1 MRRSPAFCINYAA
14 RPALISRTTSRTFL
28 RTVLNFLKRI
38 NFDGE
43 LISLTYS
50 GQRSRFQLF
59 SSLTKGVC
67 VRSRQS
73 RFSHVLA
80 FPPEIGSVGG
90 TFAALLKAVKEQ
102 CGVVYVSLSSCLVS
116 LQVINVHCYV

>member
-1 MRRSPAFCINYAA
+1 MRRSPVFCINYTA
-14 RPALISRTTSRTFL
+14 RLVLISRTTSQKFL

-59 SSLTKGVC
+59 SSLTKGAC
-67 VRSRQS
+67 VRSRRS
-73 RFSHVLA
+73 RLGHVLA
-80 FPPEIGSVGG
+80 FHV
-90 TFAALLKAVKEQ
+90 AA
-102 CGVVYVSLSSCLVS
+102 
-116 LQVINVHCYV
+116 

>member
-1 MRRSPAFCINYAA
+1 MRRSPALCINYTA
-14 RPALISRTTSRTFL
+14 RLALISRTTSRKFL

-67 VRSRQS
+67 VRSRRS

-80 FPPEIGSVGG
+80 FHVP
-90 TFAALLKAVKEQ
+90 A
-102 CGVVYVSLSSCLVS
+102 
-116 LQVINVHCYV
+116 